1 MVEEVV
7 IMSAVRTP
15 IGKFGR
21 SFQNIS
27 AVQLGTLAAK
37 AAIQR
42 SGLTPDQLQQ
52 TIFGTV
58 VQAGLGQNVARQ
70 VELNAGIPVTST
82 AMTINQVCGSSLKAI
97 RLGQTAI
104 LMGDADAVL
113 VGGTESMSQ
122 APYLSSQ
129 TRWGHKFGDVTL
141 TDGLSRDGLTD
152 AFSQTPMGITA
163 ENVAAKYHVTRAE
176 QDAFSLRSQ
185 QNAAAAQAENRFADE
200 IVPVPVGD
208 TLVTRDE
215 AVRSTTSLAKLAALP
230 PAFKPDGTVTAGNA
244 AGLNDGAAAMVLMRK
259 SAAEAAHLPYLATL
273 TGFQEVGIDP
283 AIMGYA
289 PKMAI
294 EQVLAKQDLA
304 VSAIDRFELNEAF
317 AAQSVAVTR
326 DLALP
331 TNKLNVNGGGIALGH
346 PLGASGTRI
355 VVTLLH
361 ELIHADLHRGLAAMC
376 IGGGMGMA
384 LTLERPDHLV

>member
-1 MVEEVV
+1 MVDEVV
-7 IMSAVRTP
+7 ILSAVRTP
-15 IGKFGR
+15 IGKLGR
-21 SFQNIS
+21 ALQSIS

-42 SGLTPDQLQQ
+42 SGLTADQIQQ

-70 VELNAGIPVTST
+70 IELNAGLPVSST
-82 AMTINQVCGSSLKAI
+82 AMTVNQVCGSSLKAI
-97 RLGQTAI
+97 RLGQSAI

-113 VGGTESMSQ
+113 VGGAESMSQ
-122 APYLSSQ
+122 APYLSPH
-129 TRWGHKFGDVTL
+129 TRFGHKFGDIQLV
-141 TDGLSRDGLTD
+141 DGLSRDGLTD
-152 AFSQTPMGITA
+152 AFHGYPMGITA
-163 ENVAAKYHVTRAE
+163 ENVAATYHVTREE
-176 QDAFSLRSQ
+176 QDAFALASQ
-185 QNAAAAQAENRFADE
+185 QKAAVAQAEHRFADE
-200 IVPVPVGD
+200 IIPVPVGD
-208 TLVTRDE
+208 TLVSRDE
-215 AVRSTTSLAKLAALP
+215 GVRPTTSLAKLAALP
-230 PAFKPDGTVTAGNA
+230 SAFKPDGTVTAGNS

-283 AIMGYA
+283 ALMGYA
-289 PKMAI
+289 PKEAI
-294 EQVLAKQDLA
+294 AQVLQKQQLA
-304 VSAIDRFELNEAF
+304 VSDIDRFELNEAF

-326 DLALP
+326 DLQLP
-331 TNKLNVNGGGIALGH
+331 ADKVNVNGGAIALGH

-361 ELIHADLHRGLAAMC
+361 ELRRTGQHRGLAAMC

-384 LTLERPDHLV
+384 LTLELR

>member
-230 PAFKPDGTVTAGNA
+230 P
-244 AGLNDGAAAMVLMRK
+244 
-259 SAAEAAHLPYLATL
+259 
-273 TGFQEVGIDP
+273 
-283 AIMGYA
+283 
-289 PKMAI
+289 
-294 EQVLAKQDLA
+294 
-304 VSAIDRFELNEAF
+304 
-317 AAQSVAVTR
+317 
-326 DLALP
+326 
-331 TNKLNVNGGGIALGH
+331 
-346 PLGASGTRI
+346 
-355 VVTLLH
+355 
-361 ELIHADLHRGLAAMC
+361 
-376 IGGGMGMA
+376 
-384 LTLERPDHLV
+384 